1 MVILTLLSTSDLFW
15 ALRGAGHNFGVVTEV
30 KSRIYD
36 VPSTNWAYVQYIF
49 THDKV
54 ENLFSQLNEWAGNGA
69 KEMPVNFINKNVF
82 ARIPAIDPDNVSLE
96 SCPSVTGMLMAN
108 RQ

>member
-1 MVILTLLSTSDLFW
+1 MVILKLLSTSDLFW
-15 ALRGAGHNFGVVTEV
+15 ALQGAGHNFGIVTEV
-30 KSRIYD
+30 RSRIYD
-36 VPSTNWAYVQYIF
+36 VPSTNWASVQYIF

-54 ENLFSQLNEWAGNGA
+54 GNLFTQLNEWTVDGT

-96 SCPSVTGMLMAN
+96 SCPSVTA
-108 RQ
+108 QVAY

>member
-36 VPSTNWAYVQYIF
+36 VPSINWAYVQYIF

-54 ENLFSQLNEWAGNGA
+54 ENLFSQLNEWTGNGTQ
-69 KEMPVNFINKNVF
+69 EMPVNFINKNVF

-96 SCPSVTGMLMAN
+96 SCPSVTGMLMAR